1 MHPKIII
8 TTQELCLNTL
18 LIVLNII
25 SSKSIR
31 TVILHVF
38 HLHAFPNSSKTTVT
52 NFIQNSWPCLAS
64 LVRPYLRLGLIYL
77 LFPLDVFYIHAR

>member
-52 NFIQNSWPCLAS
+52 NFIQSS
-64 LVRPYLRLGLIYL
+64 
-77 LFPLDVFYIHAR
+77 